1 MIELRFLK
9 QQGEVKKMSDAEDE
23 LKKIIKTR
31 TSKKSNPVCI
41 FIKVREA
48 KDVVDLKMKDLTEGL
63 LELRVSSTNEHF
75 PKWYTHGYLISLP
88 NLRLNYKD
96 IKKKEQ
102 ILDVLTNPNRIKQPI
117 TKQLIS
123 KLDKDFGG
131 ILSDGKK
138 LFFKTEKFKKSKDPF
153 KVRMKTM

>member
-1 MIELRFLK
+1 
-9 QQGEVKKMSDAEDE
+9 MSVAEDE

-31 TSKKSNPVCI
+31 TSKKSNPVCV

-48 KDVVDLKMKDLTEGL
+48 KDVVDLKMKDLTDGL
-63 LELRVSSTNEHF
+63 LELRVSSTNEHY

-88 NLRLNYKD
+88 NLRLSYKTV
-96 IKKKEQ
+96 KKKEQ
-102 ILDVLTNPNRIKQPI
+102 ILDILTNPNRIKQPV

-131 ILSDGKK
+131 IISDGKK
-138 LFFKTEKFKKSKDPF
+138 LFFRTEKFKKSKDPF

>member
-1 MIELRFLK
+1 
-9 QQGEVKKMSDAEDE
+9 MSDAEDE

-31 TSKKSNPVCI
+31 TSKKSDPVCI

-48 KDVVDLKMKDLTEGL
+48 KDVVDLKMKDLTDGL
-63 LELRVSSTNEHF
+63 LELRVSSTNEHY

-88 NLRLNYKD
+88 NLRLSYKSV
-96 IKKKEQ
+96 KKKEQ
-102 ILDVLTNPNRIKQPI
+102 ILDILTNPNRIKQQV

-131 ILSDGKK
+131 IISDGKK
-138 LFFKTEKFKKSKDPF
+138 LFFRTEKFKKSKDPF

>member
-1 MIELRFLK
+1 MIELLFLK
-9 QQGEVKKMSDAEDE
+9 QQEEAKIMGDAEDE

-31 TSKKSNPVCI
+31 TNKKANPVCI
-41 FIKVREA
+41 FVKVREA
-48 KDVVDLKMKDLTEGL
+48 KDIVDLKMKETDGV
-63 LELRVSSTNEHF
+63 LELRVHSTNEHF
-75 PKWYTHGYLISLP
+75 PKWYTHGYLIAIP

-102 ILDVLTNPNRIKQPI
+102 ILDVLTNPNRIKQPF

-131 ILSDGKK
+131 IISDGKK
-138 LFFKTEKFKKSKDPF
+138 LFFKTEKFKKKKDPF

>member
-1 MIELRFLK
+1 M
-9 QQGEVKKMSDAEDE
+9 GDAEDE

-31 TSKKSNPVCI
+31 TNKKANPVCI
-41 FIKVREA
+41 FVKVREA
-48 KDVVDLKMKDLTEGL
+48 KDIVDLKMKETDGV
-63 LELRVSSTNEHF
+63 LELRVHSTNEHF
-75 PKWYTHGYLISLP
+75 PKWYTHGYLIAIP

-102 ILDVLTNPNRIKQPI
+102 ILDVLTNPNRIKQPF

-131 ILSDGKK
+131 IISDGKK
-138 LFFKTEKFKKSKDPF
+138 LFFKTEKFKKKKDPF